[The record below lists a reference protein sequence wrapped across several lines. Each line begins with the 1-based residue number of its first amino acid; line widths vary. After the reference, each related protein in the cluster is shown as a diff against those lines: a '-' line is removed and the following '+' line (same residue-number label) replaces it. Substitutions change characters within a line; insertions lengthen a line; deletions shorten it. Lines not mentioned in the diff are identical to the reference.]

1 MTRYTEKHR
10 EVHQLFPSHVYT
22 CDLDDPFTELKD
34 HKEDPSHVYP
44 GEYWAAQQI
53 GEAKIED
60 YEPDFRVLEKF
71 SELEILPVL

>member
-1 MTRYTEKHR
+1 MTRYVEKHR

-44 GEYWAAQQI
+44 GEYWAAQQV
-53 GEAKIED
+53 GAEKIA
-60 YEPDFRVLEKF
+60 
-71 SELEILPVL
+71 SW